1 MTKIYQGD
9 LPQKIN
15 VVVERKVIAVAEF
28 DKNGIYETNNELVIK
43 ELKEYGYKVE
53 EIEETP
59 KPRKRAK
66 DID

>member
-43 ELKEYGYKVE
+43 ELKGYGYKVE